1 MRSVLLVAAI
11 GAASLFGCS
20 GCGGSR
26 TTQPAPASGPAVSE
40 ERAPSAEPSERGP
53 DLEREPATARRGRR
67 DPARSPLGT
76 NVSLIS
82 DWSTE
87 LPFVDQFRTSRP
99 WLSGPGAYGG
109 LDQRPIDVDA
119 RGWVRSLL
127 PQQAAKTLLLW
138 ENPHAPSGRY
148 TVLYEGTGEIA
159 YFGGVDGHV
168 VERRPGR
175 DVIDWDPPRHGQ
187 DFGLAIVRT
196 DPADPIRNI
205 RVLLPG
211 GSCEDDERVY
221 CDERT
226 ACASG
231 ARCLPHEETYE
242 TRIWNPRFLEQL
254 DLYGVIRF
262 MNWQATNDST
272 VSRWEERARLED
284 IRWSTGKGFPLEV
297 LIDLANLL
305 DVDAWICMPHL
316 ADDRFVREAARLVAS
331 RLEPERRVYVE
342 YSNEVWNG
350 IFRQAEHARQ
360 QGARARLGGS
370 DEYRGQI
377 RWYARRARQVFRAFS
392 EGFPD
397 RARVVRVL
405 GGFAPNDWVSNEMLS
420 FESIAADT
428 DVLAIAPYFGI
439 AVQPDNRD
447 EFMGMT
453 VEQVLARASRREVP
467 ESLSWVRAQR
477 AVADQHGVGLVA
489 YEAGQHY
496 VALGGLEGDE
506 AVQRRLREIDR
517 HPQLEHVYLEY
528 LRGWREAGG
537 GLMMHFVHV
546 AEPSRYG
553 NFGARYWLEQPM
565 SETPKLRAIVSYVDS
580 TPRWW

>member
-1 MRSVLLVAAI
+1 MPTRTVLLAAAI
-11 GAASLFGCS
+11 GAASLLGCS
-20 GCGGSR
+20 ACGASSAS
-26 TTQPAPASGPAVSE
+26 PPHASGPLAS
-40 ERAPSAEPSERGP
+40 
-53 DLEREPATARRGRR
+53 DEREPRSQRAEAEPARARGGRR
-67 DPARSPLGT
+67 DPARSPIGT

-87 LPFVDQFRTSRP
+87 LPLVDQFRTSRP
-99 WLSGPGAYGG
+99 WISGPGAYGG
-109 LDQRPIDVDA
+109 HDERPIDVDE

-127 PQQAAKTLLLW
+127 PEQAAKTLLLW
-138 ENPHAPSGRY
+138 DNPHAPAGLY

-187 DFGLAIVRT
+187 GFGLAIVRT
-196 DPADPIRNI
+196 DPSDPIRDI

-211 GSCEDDERVY
+211 GSCEDDERVS

-226 ACASG
+226 PCAGGS
-231 ARCLPHEETYE
+231 RCLPHEETYQ

-254 DLYGVIRF
+254 DLYGVVRF

-272 VSRWEERARLED
+272 VARWEDRARIED
-284 IRWSTGKGFPLEV
+284 IRWSLGRGFPLEV
-297 LIDLANLL
+297 LIDFANLL
-305 DVDAWICMPHL
+305 DVDPWICIPHL
-316 ADDRFVREAARLVAS
+316 ADDRYVREAARLVAS
-331 RLEPERRVYVE
+331 RLEPDRRVYVE
-342 YSNEVWNG
+342 YSNEVWNA
-350 IFRQAEHARQ
+350 IFQQAEHARQ
-360 QGARARLGGS
+360 QGMRASLGGN
-370 DEYRGQI
+370 DPFLGHIQ
-377 RWYARRARQVFRAFS
+377 WYARRSRQVFQAFS

-405 GGFAPNDWVSNEMLS
+405 GGFAPNDWISAQMLS
-420 FESIAADT
+420 FENTAAEA
-428 DVLAIAPYFGI
+428 DVLAIAPYFGMS
-439 AVQPDNRD
+439 VQPDDRD

-453 VEQVLARASRREVP
+453 VEQVLARASEREVP
-467 ESLSWVRAQR
+467 ESLSWVRRQR
-477 AVADQHGVGLVA
+477 VVADQHGVGLVA
-489 YEAGQHY
+489 YEAGHHY
-496 VALGGLEGDE
+496 IARGGLEHDE
-506 AVQRRLREIDR
+506 AVQQRLREIDR
-517 HPQLEHVYLEY
+517 HPRLEQVYLEY
-528 LRGWREAGG
+528 LRGWRDAGG

-553 NFGARYWLEQPM
+553 NFGARYWLEQPI